1 MLDSIENGEGI
12 GEDSIPPYISAL
24 VDIHEDQ
31 ESNED
36 LGQVQ
41 SDEFAEEGAELDHI
55 ERFTIIHEAAED
67 FGAIPQEVT
76 DGFNAEPGTH
86 ESRTVLLVSKLE
98 VVQAECVAE
107 EEDHNPIEDLK
118 NETPEGYR
126 PIVFTCADISQF
138 VFNDRNKS

>member
-1 MLDSIENGEGI
+1 MFATVAQRETLGELVV
-12 GEDSIPPYISAL
+12 PPHVDTL

-55 ERFTIIHEAAED
+55 ERLAVIHEAAED
-67 FGAIPQEVT
+67 FRAIPQEVT

-98 VVQAECVAE
+98 VVQAECVAK

>member
-1 MLDSIENGEGI
+1 MLDSIENGEGV
-12 GEDSIPPYISAL
+12 GEDSIPSNISAL

-41 SDEFAEEGAELDHI
+41 SNELAEEGAELDHI
-55 ERFTIIHEAAED
+55 ERLAVVHEAAED

-86 ESRTVLLVSKLE
+86 EGRTVLLVSKLE

-107 EEDHNPIEDLK
+107 EEDHNPIKDLQ
-118 NETPEGYR
+118 NETPESY
-126 PIVFTCADISQF
+126 
-138 VFNDRNKS
+138 